1 MVVIC
6 QAVVVI
12 LSGSGSYF
20 VSSGSYWS
28 GSGSYLSG
36 SGSCGEFY
44 SDDVFSVLARG
55 RSQLHLAVL
64 ETLKH
69 CIFVSCPLSHVF
81 RRKMYFP
88 FICLVLAPPPRVSA
102 KNNVYLK
109 VGY

>member
-12 LSGSGSYF
+12 LSG
-20 VSSGSYWS
+20 SGSYWS

-81 RRKMYFP
+81 RRKMYCP
-88 FICLVLAPPPRVSA
+88 FICLVLAPPPC
-102 KNNVYLK
+102 KC
-109 VGY
+109 